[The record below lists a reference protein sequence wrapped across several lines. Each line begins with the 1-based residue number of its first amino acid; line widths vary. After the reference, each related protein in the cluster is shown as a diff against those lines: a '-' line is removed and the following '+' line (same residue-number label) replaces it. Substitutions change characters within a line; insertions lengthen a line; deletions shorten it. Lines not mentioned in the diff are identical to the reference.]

1 MLINYRNAQ
10 IYQENGAKVLS
21 DVNFSV
27 GEGEMVYLVGKVGS
41 GKSSLL
47 KTIYFELDVD
57 EAEEAMVLDT
67 DIRQLRRS
75 AIPGLR
81 RQMGIIFQDFQLLTD
96 RSIFDNLTFVLR
108 ATGWEQKAVAARVE
122 EVLENVGMS
131 DKKDKMPYELS
142 GGEQQRIAIARA
154 CLNQP
159 KVILADEPTAHLDEE
174 TADGIM
180 KQLQQCLTDK
190 TAIVLA
196 THNMSLLEKFP
207 GRVYRCEDGHV
218 SEETAKSV
226 KENNQ

>member
-218 SEETAKSV
+218 SEETAKSI
-226 KENNQ
+226 K